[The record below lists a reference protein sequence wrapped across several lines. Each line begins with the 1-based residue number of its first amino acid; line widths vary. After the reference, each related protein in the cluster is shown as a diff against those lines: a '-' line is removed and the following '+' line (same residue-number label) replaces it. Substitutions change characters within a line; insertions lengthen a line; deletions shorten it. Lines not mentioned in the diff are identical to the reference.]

1 MSRVSGLGRG
11 LSSLIPMDDT
21 VDSSSS
27 LQNLMISSIEAN
39 RYQPR
44 RVFEEESISAL
55 AESIST
61 IGVLQPILV
70 RRIGDG
76 LYELIAGE
84 RRLRA
89 AKRAGLD
96 RIPAVVQEAN
106 DQESL
111 ERAIVENLH
120 RSDLN
125 PLEEAGAY
133 RQLIDDFGL
142 THDEVAHRVGKS
154 RVAVSN
160 TLRMLQLPPSIQR
173 LVGSGELSAGHARAI
188 LGLPDRKLQEELAEE
203 VVLSEMSVRQVEERV
218 RKVRESGD
226 SLTPQKVK
234 TLQKSQSESTGRKSP
249 GVLELENLLQ
259 EYLDTEVVVS
269 LGVVST
275 SGIQGGKIQIT
286 FGSIEDLERIFRTVL
301 HR

>member
-11 LSSLIPMDDT
+11 LSSLIPIDESN
-21 VDSSSS
+21 DSSSS

-70 RRIGDG
+70 RRVGDG
-76 LYELIAGE
+76 VYELIAGE

-160 TLRMLQLPPSIQR
+160 TLRMLQLPTSIQR

-188 LGLPDRKLQEELAEE
+188 LGVPDRKLQEELAEE
-203 VVLSEMSVRQVEERV
+203 VVRSDMSVRQVEERV
-218 RKVRESGD
+218 RKVRDSASDVVTLKSKVRQKLESE
-226 SLTPQKVK
+226 PNH
-234 TLQKSQSESTGRKSP
+234 RKSP

-259 EYLDTEVVVS
+259 EHLDTEVIVS
-269 LGVVST
+269 LGPTSA

-286 FGSIEDLERIFRTVL
+286 FGSIEDLERIFRLVL

>member
-11 LSSLIPMDDT
+11 LSSLIPVDDSG
-21 VDSSSS
+21 DPPSS

-44 RVFEEESISAL
+44 RVFEEEAIASL
-55 AESIST
+55 AESIAT

-70 RRIGDG
+70 RRKEEGI
-76 LYELIAGE
+76 YELIAGE

-133 RQLIDDFGL
+133 KQLIDDFGL
-142 THDEVAHRVGKS
+142 THDEVARRVGKS
-154 RVAVSN
+154 RVAITN
-160 TLRMLQLPPSIQR
+160 TLRMLQLPTSIQR
-173 LVGSGELSAGHARAI
+173 LVGAGELSAGHARAI
-188 LGLPDRKLQEELAEE
+188 LGVPDRKLQEELAEE
-203 VVLSEMSVRQVEERV
+203 VIRAEMSVRQIEERV
-218 RKVRESGD
+218 RLFREGSDDSVTVKAKSNAKLKPQEVR
-226 SLTPQKVK
+226 V
-234 TLQKSQSESTGRKSP
+234 KSP

-259 EYLDTEVVVS
+259 EHLDTEVVVS
-269 LGVVST
+269 VGHTST
-275 SGIQGGKIQIT
+275 AGIQGGKIQIS
-286 FGSIEDLERIFRTVL
+286 FGSIEDLERIFRIML
-301 HR
+301 QR